1 MKIKSRLIGLAVV
14 CLGIPATVVAQSKDE
29 GLEGTWLLKMSVHNM
44 PGAISAVSICNRD
57 GSLEHFDY
65 QPVPRI
71 FGNGAETQ
79 LYVGSGSWARMGNGQ
94 FEIKFKSEVPNRGS
108 QQVEGIATLSA
119 SRNEVTGS
127 AKVEFLN
134 QDGTVVYTEPVTVIG
149 HRARTSRLTA
159 KR

>member
-44 PGAISAVSICNRD
+44 PGTISAVSICNRD

-79 LYVGSGSWARMGNGQ
+79 LYVGSGSWVRKGNGQ

-134 QDGTVVYTEPVTVIG
+134 QDGTVVYAEPVTVIG
-149 HRARTSRLTA
+149 HRAPTSGFTA